1 LAADGLRY
9 PKKRRFAAN
18 MQNQGGGGSMFCR
31 SVGWAV
37 IVGLAAVVPW
47 TSSDSFA
54 AAPKELPS
62 SLAPSIHVPPVR
74 TAPPRLTKPI
84 QRPEQYD
91 PRVAADKLRLAYRME
106 SLRLAIEDLIAAF
119 GDGYPRGAGFLQ
131 RWDELNQAIAD
142 REPDVENRFTAL
154 RRDSMLANPLIDA
167 DELLVLK
174 RKKGQL
180 GLPTNHQ
187 CNPALQQNGY
197 DNELAVLPA
206 LRSGGQLRTL
216 YRPTDGSYVGE
227 MDLDFGANRLLFT
240 MPVRGSWQIHEI
252 RLDGSGLRQVSREVA
267 DTDHFDACYLP
278 DGRIVFASTASFT
291 GVPCWHGRE
300 RACCLYSMD
309 ADGGNMR
316 QLCYDQDLDLH
327 PSVLASGQ
335 VIYSRWDYTGLLH
348 AYVRPL
354 MAMNPDG
361 TGQRA
366 VYGSNS
372 YYPNSLFF
380 PQQVPGNSSQIAAIL
395 AGYHGR
401 NRMGELVVLDVAKGW
416 SGADGVVHRFGY
428 RGEPTVPVA
437 LDALTVNARYQ
448 FLHPY
453 PLSDKYIIAAM
464 QARPDEAW
472 GIYLVDAFDNM
483 TPLLTH
489 PDYDFFEPILV
500 RARPRPPVVPS
511 RIDPEQEDAVVVVH
525 DVYQGAGL
533 QGVPRGVVQQLR
545 IAAYHYGYPGM
556 AGPDKIGRGGPWEV
570 MRILGTVPVYPD
582 GSAKFRVPANIP
594 ITLQALDGEGRAV
607 QLMRSWYTAMP
618 GETASCIGCH
628 ESPGE
633 TPKVRRDLA
642 MSERASE
649 IRPWYG
655 PARGFDFERE
665 VQPVLNQHC
674 VGCHDGRPLADDR
687 SLPDLRDR
695 DSVGE
700 YRGLPLSKLGA
711 TRLDRSIPLAHP
723 DRFSSCENMPAPY
736 GGLRTHYSPAYEA
749 LIPYIRRV
757 NIEDDANLLRPSE
770 YHANTSELI
779 QMLEKGHHTV
789 QLDREAW
796 DRLVTW
802 IDLNGPCH
810 GTWGEVAEIPGQA
823 DRRRHELAQQYGGSK
838 IDPEAIPDTPPL
850 PSPMPRVPC
859 FDLPEQIRVERL
871 AEISRLLDAAP
882 TPVAGAA
889 SETKTV
895 ALPGGTMLQLVRI
908 PAGAFVM
915 GDTTGEGDADEWPA
929 SLVQIDRGF
938 WIGRFEITNEQFRVF
953 FPEHDSGFFTKRQ
966 IEYDG
971 PGVQLDGL
979 QQPAVRVSWNEA
991 VRFCQRLSQ
1000 ETGLRFALPTESQWE
1015 YAARAG
1021 TVTALHYGD
1030 TAADFTAW
1038 ANAADRSLTCLYTG
1052 TAGVVNFQPLPADMR
1067 FDDGAIGTAPV
1078 GSYRA
1083 NAWGLYDMHGNAAEW
1098 TRSAYRPYPYDPE
1111 DGRNDVRGTSATEP
1125 RVVRGGS
1132 FADRP
1137 SRCRSSFRLAYP
1149 AWQPVYNV
1157 GFRVVL
1163 VEDHPAAAES
1173 P

>member
-1 LAADGLRY
+1 MHRRWTHLAFILVLAPVLPGI
-9 PKKRRFAAN
+9 
-18 MQNQGGGGSMFCR
+18 R
-31 SVGWAV
+31 SA
-37 IVGLAAVVPW
+37 
-47 TSSDSFA
+47 SFA
-54 AAPKELPS
+54 AAPRDNGPRELPS
-62 SLAPSIHVPPVR
+62 PIAPSILVPPVR
-74 TAPPRLTKPI
+74 LAPPQRTKPI
-84 QRPEQYD
+84 ERPEQYD
-91 PRVAADKLRLAYRME
+91 PRIAADKQRLAYRME
-106 SLRLAIEDLIAAF
+106 SLRLAIEDLIDTF
-119 GDGYPRGAGFLQ
+119 GDRYPRGAEFLQ
-131 RWDELNQAIAD
+131 RWDKLDRAIAAQV
-142 REPDVENRFTAL
+142 PDVETTFAAL
-154 RRDSMLANPLIDA
+154 RRDATLANPLLDA
-167 DELLVLK
+167 DELLLLK

-187 CNPALQQNGY
+187 CNSTLKQDGY
-197 DNELAVLPA
+197 DNELAVLSP
-206 LRSGGQLRTL
+206 LRSGGKLTTL
-216 YRPTDGSYVGE
+216 YRPSDGRFVGE
-227 MDLDFGANRLLFT
+227 MDLDFSASRLMFT

-252 RLDGSGLRQVSREVA
+252 GMDGSGLRQVSREVA
-267 DTDHFDACYLP
+267 ESDHFDACYLP

-309 ADGGNMR
+309 GDGGNMR

-327 PSVLASGQ
+327 PSVLANGQ

-366 VYGSNS
+366 AYGSNS
-372 YYPNSLFF
+372 YYPNCLFF
-380 PQQVPGNSSQIAAIL
+380 PQQVPGEPHKIAAIL

-401 NRMGELVVLDVAKGW
+401 NRMGELVVLDTAKGW

-464 QARPDEAW
+464 QTRADETW

-483 TPLLTH
+483 TPLATH

-500 RARPRPPVVPS
+500 RPRTRPPAIPD
-511 RIDPEQEDAVVVVH
+511 RIDSEQEDAVVVVH

-533 QGVPRGVVQQLR
+533 KGVPRGVVQQLR
-545 IAAYHYGYPGM
+545 VAAYHYGYPGM
-556 AGPDKIGRGGPWEV
+556 AGPDKVGRGGPWEV
-570 MRILGTVPVYPD
+570 IRILGTVPVYPD
-582 GSAKFRVPANIP
+582 GSAKFRVPANMP
-594 ITLQALDGEGRAV
+594 ITLQALDGDGRAV
-607 QLMRSWYTAMP
+607 QVMRSWYTAMP

-665 VQPVLNQHC
+665 VQPVLDQYC

-695 DSVGE
+695 HSVGD
-700 YRGLPLSKLGA
+700 YQGLPLSKLGA
-711 TRLDRSIPLAHP
+711 TRLDPSIPVAYP
-723 DRFSSCENMPAPY
+723 DRFSSCEKMPAPY
-736 GGLRTHYSPAYEA
+736 GELRTHYSPAYEA
-749 LIPYIRRV
+749 LIPFIRRV
-757 NIEDDANLLRPSE
+757 NIEDDANLLRPGE
-770 YHANTSELI
+770 YHADTSELI
-779 QMLEKGHHTV
+779 QMLEKGHHGV

-810 GTWGEVAEIPGQA
+810 GTWGEVAAIPAQA
-823 DRRRHELAQQYGGSK
+823 DRRRHELAQQFGGPMA
-838 IDPEAIPDTPPL
+838 DPEAIPDTPPP

-859 FDLPEQIRVERL
+859 LELPSAVQQDRIDEV
-871 AEISRLLDAAP
+871 SRLLDAAP
-882 TPVAGAA
+882 EPTAPTAVEA
-889 SETKTV
+889 KTV
-895 ALPGGTMLQLVRI
+895 ALPGGATLQMVRI
-908 PAGAFVM
+908 PAGSFVM
-915 GDTTGEGDADEWPA
+915 GDTTGEGAADEWPA
-929 SLVQIDRGF
+929 ALVRIDRGF
-938 WIGRFEITNEQFRVF
+938 WIGRFEITNEQFRVLS
-953 FPEHDSGFFTKRQ
+953 PGHSSGLFTKRQ

-971 PGVQLDGL
+971 PGIQLDGP
-979 QQPAVRVSWNEA
+979 QQPAVRVSWDEA
-991 VRFCQRLSQ
+991 VRFCERLSQ

-1021 TVTALHYGD
+1021 TTTALNYGI
-1030 TAADFTAW
+1030 TRADFTTW
-1038 ANAADRSLTCLYTG
+1038 ANLADRSLTALYSG

-1067 FDDGAIGTAPV
+1067 FDDEAIATAPV
-1078 GSYRA
+1078 GSYQA

-1098 TRSAYRPYPYDPE
+1098 TRSAYRPYPYDAA
-1111 DGRNDVRGTSATEP
+1111 DGRNEVRGVPATER

-1137 SRCRSSFRLAYP
+1137 SRCRSAFRLAYP

-1163 VEDHPAAAES
+1163 EDESEAA